1 MDKAL
6 ITDVFGLP
14 AEDVWKTIFSHL
26 WQYFSQ
32 PIRMDIAD
40 AVTTERDRHIASL
53 DNILSGSAWELWQQ
67 FKTTAPRTSQAL
79 KQFWSNQSGRQSHF
93 NP

>member
-32 PIRMDIAD
+32 RSNPQNSKKNK
-40 AVTTERDRHIASL
+40 V
-53 DNILSGSAWELWQQ
+53 
-67 FKTTAPRTSQAL
+67 FKY
-79 KQFWSNQSGRQSHF
+79 FFG
-93 NP
+93 